1 MIQKVKIY
9 IMIYFTKMHGLGN
22 DFVIIDNIDGNVSLS
37 TEEIRKL
44 SDRRFGIGFDQL
56 LMVESSSSKDAD
68 FRYVIFNA
76 DGSEVN
82 QCGNGARCF
91 ALYIQKKNLSYKNPL
106 SVETNTGIMVLTVNS
121 DDSVRVEMGEPN
133 FLPSIIPLNVNEES
147 SEYMV
152 EGFKVGSLSIGNPH
166 AILILDDI
174 SDIDSTALK
183 IQSSNDFPE
192 GVNVGFM
199 KVLSKDEVQLRVV
212 ERGAGETLACGSG
225 ACAAVI
231 HGIRLGL
238 LNSKVKVRL
247 NGGNAMVEYD
257 GQKVYLTGPGEF
269 VYEGSINLR
278 SAPS

>member
-1 MIQKVKIY
+1 MV
-9 IMIYFTKMHGLGN
+9 MIYFTKMHGLGN
-22 DFVIIDNIDGNVSLS
+22 DFAIINNIDGDVSLS

-56 LMVESSSSKDAD
+56 LMVESSSSHNID

-76 DGSEVN
+76 DGSEAN

-106 SVETNTGIMVLTVNS
+106 LVETNSGVMVLTINI
-121 DDSVRVEMGEPN
+121 DNSVRVEMGEPN
-133 FLPSIIPLNVNEES
+133 FLPSKIPLNVNEES
-147 SEYMV
+147 AEYMV
-152 EGFKVGSLSIGNPH
+152 EGFSVGSLSIGNPH
-166 AILILDDI
+166 AILVLDDI
-174 SDIDSTALK
+174 SEIDSIALK
-183 IQSSNDFPE
+183 IQSSSYYPD

-238 LNSKVKVRL
+238 LNSKVRVRL
-247 NGGNAMVEYD
+247 NGGNAIVEYD
-257 GQKVYLTGPGEF
+257 GTNVYLSGPGEF
-269 VYEGSINLR
+269 IYEGSVNLR

>member
-1 MIQKVKIY
+1 
-9 IMIYFTKMHGLGN
+9 MIYFTKMHGLGN
-22 DFVIIDNIDGNVSLS
+22 DFAVINNIDGDVSLS
-37 TEEIRKL
+37 VEEIRKL
-44 SDRRFGIGFDQL
+44 SHRHFGIGFDQL
-56 LMVESSSSKDAD
+56 LMIESSSSKDAD

-76 DGSEVN
+76 DGTEVS

-91 ALYIQKKNLSYKNPL
+91 ALYIQKNNLSYKNPL
-106 SVETNTGIMVLTVNS
+106 FVETNTGIMVLTVNN
-121 DDSVRVEMGEPN
+121 DNSVRVEMGEPN
-133 FLPSIIPLNVNEES
+133 FHPSMIPLNLEEES
-147 SEYMV
+147 SEYIV

-199 KVLSKDEVQLRVV
+199 KVLSKDEIQLRVV

-257 GQKVYLTGPGEF
+257 GIKVYLSGPGEF
-269 VYEGSINLR
+269 VYEGSVNLR

>member
-1 MIQKVKIY
+1 
-9 IMIYFTKMHGLGN
+9 MIYFTKMHGLGN
-22 DFVIIDNIDGNVSLS
+22 DFVIINNIDGDVSLS
-37 TEEIRKL
+37 TEEIQKL

-56 LMVESSSSKDAD
+56 LMVENSSSKNAD

-82 QCGNGARCF
+82 QCGNGARCL
-91 ALYIQKKNLSYKNPL
+91 ALYIQNKNLSYKNPL

-133 FLPSIIPLNVNEES
+133 FLPSIIPLEANEES
-147 SEYMV
+147 SEYIV

-199 KVLSKDEVQLRVV
+199 KVLSKDEVKLRVV

-238 LNSKVKVRL
+238 LNSKVKVCL

-269 VYEGSINLR
+269 VFEGSINLR